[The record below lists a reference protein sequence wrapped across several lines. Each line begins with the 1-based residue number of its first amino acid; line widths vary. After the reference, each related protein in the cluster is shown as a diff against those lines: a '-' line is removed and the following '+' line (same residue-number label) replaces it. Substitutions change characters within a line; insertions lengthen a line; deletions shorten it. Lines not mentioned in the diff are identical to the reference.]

1 MNHNEMLAN
10 KFVEKELKKRP
21 MSLEAIETEIMDFL
35 GMDCIKGDYLTLD
48 DSNKEKVDDVKNAVL
63 TNPNVIQEE
72 IHLEEELEEDPF
84 LDATWVIH
92 KAIPNQVVW
101 KTVREWNDGIL
112 NDRDLDWDPFDPE
125 KEKLK

>member
-21 MSLEAIETEIMDFL
+21 LSLEAIETEIMDFL

-84 LDATWVIH
+84 LDASCLENCTRVERWH
-92 KAIPNQVVW
+92 P
-101 KTVREWNDGIL
+101 
-112 NDRDLDWDPFDPE
+112 
-125 KEKLK
+125 